1 MFSEMILKLCILKQ
15 IVIFIFRFQ
24 IFKNPQKNVHTIC
37 NILTNGNLQRWL
49 IWLGNV
55 WLKFKFW
62 FQIMSWHG

>member
-37 NILTNGNLQRWL
+37 NILTNGNLQR
-49 IWLGNV
+49 
-55 WLKFKFW
+55 
-62 FQIMSWHG
+62 